1 MIFPFY
7 EKAKELWQTTQ
18 KQQIIKGLKKY
29 PEPFNPH
36 SWTPEE
42 LLNHALEETVDLTHY
57 LVGLKEL
64 LDAKDQEINKLE
76 NRIIYLER
84 QLSSKPNINFEDEPL
99 PVIKPN
105 INFENHP
112 YFDADDQH

>member
-7 EKAKELWQTTQ
+7 EKAKELWQSTQ

-64 LDAKDQEINKLE
+64 LDAKDKEIQDLKEELKTYKL
-76 NRIIYLER
+76 Y
-84 QLSSKPNINFEDEPL
+84 SDKVKPNINFEDKPL
-99 PVIKPN
+99 PVI
-105 INFENHP
+105 P
-112 YFDADDQH
+112 YFDPDDQH